1 MTQGAKPCVIF
12 RSQVERLV
20 GRELRFSQHFKRV
33 CDLYLIMNHNTARL
47 DSTASSGN
55 RHKKREHTDGLFV
68 QHGLRRLDQLSQKIV
83 KAAGRKARSYWSAS

>member
-12 RSQVERLV
+12 RSQVKRLV

-33 CDLYLIMNHNTARL
+33 RDLYLILNHNTARL

-55 RHKKREHTDGLFV
+55 RHKKESMLMAY
-68 QHGLRRLDQLSQKIV
+68 LSSMAY
-83 KAAGRKARSYWSAS
+83 AA